1 MNNTKELQDSLQ
13 EVSVVM
19 RGLKQKIPSNKKFIK
34 TLLHIFCG
42 VSDFRQPAKIKYRLE
57 NMPKGACKRQ
67 PDTWKIMYKRPHS
80 EYEKPNFR
88 ARIGSITGRI
98 FA

>member
-1 MNNTKELQDSLQ
+1 MKTEEHIPERNTITTRIQ
-13 EVSVVM
+13 
-19 RGLKQKIPSNKKFIK
+19 
-34 TLLHIFCG
+34 TLLQ
-42 VSDFRQPAKIKYRLE
+42 RPTLLAKTPEVRIEIGSNNPKFLLSAA
-57 NMPKGACKRQ
+57 MPKGACKRQ

>member
-34 TLLHIFCG
+34 TLLHIFAEFLTL
-42 VSDFRQPAKIKYRLE
+42 DNLLRL
-57 NMPKGACKRQ
+57 NIV
-67 PDTWKIMYKRPHS
+67 WKIS
-80 EYEKPNFR
+80 
-88 ARIGSITGRI
+88 
-98 FA
+98 FACFYSLP